1 MNKNI
6 LFLFAIILFGI
17 SCRKEIPTTN
27 QAVSLGFS
35 ADTIYLDTVFNTIG
49 SSTYQLKVRNTSNER
64 VIIDD
69 IRIGGGNSSL
79 YRLNIDGQ
87 NSNIASNVSILPQDS
102 IYIFIEVT
110 PNITAFPNPL
120 YTDSILFTN
129 KGRLQKVQLVTLT
142 KDVIFHFPDK
152 FIVLGNAP
160 NATFIPY
167 SVINCDDTWDNSKP
181 HVIYGYAVV
190 DSGCSLNITS
200 GAEVF
205 FHQNSGLWVFN
216 QASLKIGENDD
227 PSIQDSITFSG
238 DRLEP
243 FYENSPGQWGGVLG
257 GIFIQ
262 GGSVNN
268 VINNALIKNATTAVR
283 LDSTSTQNL
292 SMSNSYILNSYR
304 VGIYGGFG
312 NMKAENLVVA
322 NSGIHTLYVFGGDY
336 EFRHCTFA
344 NYWNFTT
351 RNDASV
357 ILTNFIDVIDANNQR
372 RRLVRPLNNCYFGN
386 CLVYGNNTQELSVI
400 SDPSNS
406 FNYFFNHALL
416 KIDTDESDRGF
427 DISDPL
433 FFNQILDNK
442 DPDFV
447 NIALNRYQLD
457 SNSQAVNQGN
467 ISDPLIVPTDII
479 GANRNS
485 DIGPDIGAYERS
497 F

>member
-1 MNKNI
+1 
-6 LFLFAIILFGI
+6 
-17 SCRKEIPTTN
+17 
-27 QAVSLGFS
+27 
-35 ADTIYLDTVFNTIG
+35 
-49 SSTYQLKVRNTSNER
+49 
-64 VIIDD
+64 
-69 IRIGGGNSSL
+69 
-79 YRLNIDGQ
+79 
-87 NSNIASNVSILPQDS
+87 
-102 IYIFIEVT
+102 
-110 PNITAFPNPL
+110 
-120 YTDSILFTN
+120 
-129 KGRLQKVQLVTLT
+129 
-142 KDVIFHFPDK
+142 
-152 FIVLGNAP
+152 
-160 NATFIPY
+160 
-167 SVINCDDTWDNSKP
+167 
-181 HVIYGYAVV
+181 
-190 DSGCSLNITS
+190 
-200 GAEVF
+200 
-205 FHQNSGLWVFN
+205 
-216 QASLKIGENDD
+216 
-227 PSIQDSITFSG
+227 
-238 DRLEP
+238 
-243 FYENSPGQWGGVLG
+243 
-257 GIFIQ
+257 
-262 GGSVNN
+262 
-268 VINNALIKNATTAVR
+268 
-283 LDSTSTQNL
+283 
-292 SMSNSYILNSYR
+292 
-304 VGIYGGFG
+304 
-312 NMKAENLVVA
+312 MKAENLVVA